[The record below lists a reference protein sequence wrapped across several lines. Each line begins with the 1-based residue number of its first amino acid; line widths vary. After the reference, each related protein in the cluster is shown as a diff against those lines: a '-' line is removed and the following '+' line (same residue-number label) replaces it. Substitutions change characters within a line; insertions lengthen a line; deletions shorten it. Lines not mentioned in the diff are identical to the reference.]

1 MKPSKTTE
9 LVFATHNPHKLE
21 EIRAL
26 MPENIKLLSLN
37 DIGCFDDIPETAD
50 TIDGNAIQKA
60 EYVKN
65 RLGYDCFADDTGLE
79 VKALNGAPG
88 VHSARYA
95 GDAKNSEANIDKLLK
110 EMEGIKDRTA
120 RFKTVIALNF
130 NDHELLFTG
139 ICSGEIT
146 TERRGDNGFGYDAVF
161 QPNGF
166 NKTFA
171 EMQMHEKSDLSHRG
185 KAMAELLDYLAK

>member
-37 DIGCFDDIPETAD
+37 DIGCFDDIHETAD

-110 EMEGIKDRTA
+110 EMEGVKDRQ
-120 RFKTVIALNF
+120 V
-130 NDHELLFTG
+130 
-139 ICSGEIT
+139 
-146 TERRGDNGFGYDAVF
+146 
-161 QPNGF
+161 
-166 NKTFA
+166 
-171 EMQMHEKSDLSHRG
+171 
-185 KAMAELLDYLAK
+185 